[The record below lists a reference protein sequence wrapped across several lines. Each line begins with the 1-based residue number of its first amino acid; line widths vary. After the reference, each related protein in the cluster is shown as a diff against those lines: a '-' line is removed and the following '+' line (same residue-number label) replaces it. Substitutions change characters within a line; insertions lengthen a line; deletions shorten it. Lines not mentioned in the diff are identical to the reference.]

1 VIWLLPLTWS
11 VEGSGQEG
19 SSDSASTTA
28 VAIFA
33 GGCFWCMEPPF
44 DQLDGVLA
52 TTSGYTGGHVE
63 HPTYV
68 QVSSGDTGHYE
79 AVRISYDPYLIS
91 YGELLDVFWVN
102 VDPLDAGGQFCDRGN
117 QYRSAI
123 FYRDDGERSEAIR
136 SKSRAEALL
145 SQSGR
150 TGSIETQVLSAEP
163 FFEAEAYHQNYY
175 EENPIRYGFYR
186 FTCGRD
192 SRLAEVWGDLSS
204 LPADASATPREAK

>member
-1 VIWLLPLTWS
+1 
-11 VEGSGQEG
+11 
-19 SSDSASTTA
+19 
-28 VAIFA
+28 
-33 GGCFWCMEPPF
+33 
-44 DQLDGVLA
+44 
-52 TTSGYTGGHVE
+52 
-63 HPTYV
+63 
-68 QVSSGDTGHYE
+68 
-79 AVRISYDPYLIS
+79 
-91 YGELLDVFWVN
+91 
-102 VDPLDAGGQFCDRGN
+102 
-117 QYRSAI
+117 
-123 FYRDDGERSEAIR
+123 
-136 SKSRAEALL
+136 LL